1 MKQVTLKMA
10 RVKSGLTQEQ
20 MAVELGTN
28 RVTYGKYENY
38 DTSMRVD
45 TAKKFSDIVK
55 IPMDQIIFFKQ

>member
-38 DTSMRVD
+38 DTPMRVN